1 MTKLE
6 QILEEKQNEVR
17 KRLRNISLIVLEERA
32 RNMPR
37 ARDFARALQAPGP
50 SLIAEIKRKSPS
62 SGVLRN
68 SFDPVNIAR
77 EYEEAG
83 ASAISV
89 LTDEKYF
96 GGSLSY
102 LKKIRE
108 KTALPLL
115 QKDFILEGCQIYEAR
130 CAGADAVLLIS
141 SILDRVKLEFLCA
154 LCAEVG
160 LAALVEVHDL
170 KDLEK
175 ALAAQAG
182 IIGINNRNL
191 KTFRTDLC
199 VTERLL
205 KQIPKDRIVISE
217 SGIKVREDVRQL
229 EKLGVDA
236 ILVGE
241 ALMRSPNIKR
251 KVKELLGSG

>member
-1 MTKLE
+1 M
-6 QILEEKQNEVR
+6 
-17 KRLRNISLIVLEERA
+17 RNISLVVLEDQA
-32 RNMPR
+32 RSMPKT
-37 ARDFARALQAPGP
+37 RDFASALQSSGL
-50 SLIAEIKRKSPS
+50 SLIAEVKRMSPS

-68 SFDPVNIAR
+68 NFDPVSIAR

-96 GGSLSY
+96 GGELSD
-102 LKKIRE
+102 LKKIRR
-108 KTALPLL
+108 KTSLPLL

-130 CAGADAVLLIS
+130 CAGADVVLLIS
-141 SILDRVKLEFLCA
+141 SILEQEKLEFLCA

-160 LAALVEVHDL
+160 LAALVEVHDFS
-170 KDLEK
+170 DLEK
-175 ALAAQAG
+175 ALTAQAGLPANIRQAG

-191 KTFRTDLC
+191 RTFRTDLS

-205 KQIPKDRIVISE
+205 ERIPKDKIVISE
-217 SGIKVREDVRQL
+217 SGIKERKDVIEL
-229 EKLGVDA
+229 EKLGIDA

-241 ALMRSPNIKR
+241 ALVRSPNIKA
-251 KVKELLGSG
+251 KIEELLGSG

>member
-1 MTKLE
+1 M
-6 QILEEKQNEVR
+6 
-17 KRLRNISLIVLEERA
+17 RNISLVVLENQA
-32 RNMPR
+32 RSMPKT
-37 ARDFARALQAPGP
+37 RDFASALQSSGL
-50 SLIAEIKRKSPS
+50 SLIAEAKRMSLS

-68 SFDPVNIAR
+68 NFDLVSIAR

-96 GGSLSY
+96 GGELSD
-102 LKKIRE
+102 LKKIRG
-108 KTALPLL
+108 KTSLPLL

-130 CAGADAVLLIS
+130 CAEADAVLLIS
-141 SILDRVKLEFLCA
+141 SILEQEKLEFLCA

-160 LAALVEVHDL
+160 LAALVEVHDFS
-170 KDLEK
+170 DLEK
-175 ALAAQAG
+175 ALTAQAG

-191 KTFRTDLC
+191 KTFEIDLS

-205 KQIPKDRIVISE
+205 ERMPKDKIVISE
-217 SGIKVREDVRQL
+217 SGIKERKDVIEL
-229 EKLGVDA
+229 EKLGTDA

-241 ALMRSPNIKR
+241 ALMRSPNIRAKIG
-251 KVKELLGSG
+251 ELLGSS